1 MPFVE
6 IPVKREK
13 WVKITKKS
21 ITISKDLRD
30 KYLNK
35 KAKVRIFYDEENKLL
50 GLESSDDGYLLDSV
64 GRLFCKRL
72 KTGYGTFKA
81 DWNEKHEMIVI
92 NLKTLTT

>member
-6 IPVKREK
+6 IPVKRKK
-13 WVKITKKS
+13 WVRISSKG

-72 KTGYGTFKA
+72 KTDYGIFKA
-81 DWNEKHEMIVI
+81 DWNEKHQMIIVEVF
-92 NLKTLTT
+92 